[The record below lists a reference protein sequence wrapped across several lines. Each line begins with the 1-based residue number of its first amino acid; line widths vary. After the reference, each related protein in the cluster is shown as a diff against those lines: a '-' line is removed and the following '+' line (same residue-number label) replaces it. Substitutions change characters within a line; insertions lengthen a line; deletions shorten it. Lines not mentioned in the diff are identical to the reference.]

1 MDHIKSLS
9 YGPYGMAIEITV
21 NHKNYD
27 LYDRLNEIL
36 TNLSDKNAVNVCWVS
51 VQELDPETINGF
63 YIFMFNTESSR
74 RIKLNPMNHLS
85 LRIMLNRHDLET

>member
-1 MDHIKSLS
+1 MELYLKHRFKICKIFSYNKIFHMDHIKSLS

-63 YIFMFNTESSR
+63 YIFYV
-74 RIKLNPMNHLS
+74 
-85 LRIMLNRHDLET
+85 